1 MIRRAGIAL
10 GSNLGDRMA
19 LLGKAVSGLCEI
31 ALPGEPVLQAP
42 VYLTPPLD
50 CPEGSPDFFNTVVE
64 IAWSGTPLELLHE
77 TRRIENLLGR
87 VRGHDRNAP
96 RTIDLDLLYCGELV
110 MSSAD
115 LILPHPRLAERR
127 FVLQPLADIRP
138 DLILPGANRNI
149 LELIEALPPGTALAP
164 IGHAGG

>member
-19 LLGKAVSGLCEI
+19 LLGKAVSGLREI
-31 ALPGEPVLQAP
+31 AVPGEPVLQAP

-50 CPEGSPDFFNTVVE
+50 CPAGSPDFFNTVVE

-87 VRGHDRNAP
+87 ERGHDRNAP
-96 RTIDLDLLYCGELV
+96 RTVDLDLLYCGELV

-115 LILPHPRLAERR
+115 LTLPHPRLAERR

-138 DLILPGANRNI
+138 DLILPGATRPI
-149 LELIEALPPGTALAP
+149 RELLQSLSPGTTLVP
-164 IGHAGG
+164 IGYAGE